1 MRALFSVHVVT
12 RKLKKS
18 VTYYFNVRNPPHE
31 KNLKNNAEKVW
42 RLCFI
47 TLLLHPHSRE
57 NAGTKWWNKLLEKKS
72 SGIIWKF
79 KIKVLIFAATFA
91 KRKRQKSSLRDLHNS
106 TSSTSIG
113 EEIFRIDTVNRS
125 MTLDYNNGFRSEDM
139 IKQFKQ
145 RRVWSWLRMNASDR
159 LNTCKSRGS
168 GGSDTRR
175 RPAHGWVTRM
185 QLAYQRGITRR
196 KSD

>member
-1 MRALFSVHVVT
+1 MR
-12 RKLKKS
+12 
-18 VTYYFNVRNPPHE
+18 
-31 KNLKNNAEKVW
+31 KNLKNNAENVW

-47 TLLLHPHSRE
+47 ALLLHPHSRE
-57 NAGTKWWNKLLEKKS
+57 NGDTEIMKQIFLEKS
-72 SGIIWKF
+72 SEIIWKF
-79 KIKVLIFAATFA
+79 KRKALIFASTFA

-113 EEIFRIDTVNRS
+113 KLIFRIDTVKEVWLWTTITDSGARI
-125 MTLDYNNGFRSEDM
+125 

-168 GGSDTRR
+168 TGSNTGW

-185 QLAYQRGITRR
+185 QLTYQRGITRR

>member
-1 MRALFSVHVVT
+1 MFYNTTFAPAF
-12 RKLKKS
+12 K
-18 VTYYFNVRNPPHE
+18 
-31 KNLKNNAEKVW
+31 
-42 RLCFI
+42 
-47 TLLLHPHSRE
+47 RE
-57 NAGTKWWNKLLEKKS
+57 RRYKMMKQTFRKKS
-72 SGIIWKF
+72 SEIIWRF

-106 TSSTSIG
+106 TSSTSIRK
-113 EEIFRIDTVNRS
+113 INFPDWYRQRS
-125 MTLDYNNGFRSEDM
+125 MTLDYNNGFRSED

-168 GGSDTRR
+168 MICSNTDWW

-185 QLAYQRGITRR
+185 QLTYQRGIARR

>member
-1 MRALFSVHVVT
+1 MFYNTTFAPAF
-12 RKLKKS
+12 
-18 VTYYFNVRNPPHE
+18 E
-31 KNLKNNAEKVW
+31 
-42 RLCFI
+42 
-47 TLLLHPHSRE
+47 RE
-57 NAGTKWWNKLLEKKS
+57 RRYKMMKQTFRKKS
-72 SGIIWKF
+72 SEIIWRF

-106 TSSTSIG
+106 TSSTSIRK
-113 EEIFRIDTVNRS
+113 INFPDWYRQRS
-125 MTLDYNNGFRSEDM
+125 MTLDYNNGFRSED

-168 GGSDTRR
+168 TGSNTGW

-185 QLAYQRGITRR
+185 QLTYQRGITRR

>member
-1 MRALFSVHVVT
+1 MFY
-12 RKLKKS
+12 S
-18 VTYYFNVRNPPHE
+18 VTFAPAFE
-31 KNLKNNAEKVW
+31 
-42 RLCFI
+42 
-47 TLLLHPHSRE
+47 RE
-57 NAGTKWWNKLLEKKS
+57 RRYKMMKQTFRKKS
-72 SGIIWKF
+72 SEIIWKF

-113 EEIFRIDTVNRS
+113 EEIFRIDTVKEVWLWTTITDSGARI
-125 MTLDYNNGFRSEDM
+125 

-168 GGSDTRR
+168 TGSNTGW

-185 QLAYQRGITRR
+185 QLTYQRGITRR

>member
-1 MRALFSVHVVT
+1 MFYNT
-12 RKLKKS
+12 
-18 VTYYFNVRNPPHE
+18 
-31 KNLKNNAEKVW
+31 
-42 RLCFI
+42 
-47 TLLLHPHSRE
+47 TLAPAFERE
-57 NAGTKWWNKLLEKKS
+57 RRYKMMKQTFRKKS

-113 EEIFRIDTVNRS
+113 KLIFRIDTVKEVWLWTTITDSGARI
-125 MTLDYNNGFRSEDM
+125 

-168 GGSDTRR
+168 TGSNTGW

>member
-1 MRALFSVHVVT
+1 MFYNTTFAPAF
-12 RKLKKS
+12 
-18 VTYYFNVRNPPHE
+18 E
-31 KNLKNNAEKVW
+31 
-42 RLCFI
+42 
-47 TLLLHPHSRE
+47 RE
-57 NAGTKWWNKLLEKKS
+57 RRYKMMKQTFRKKS
-72 SGIIWKF
+72 SEIIWRF

-113 EEIFRIDTVNRS
+113 KLIFRIDTVKEVWLWTTITDSGARI
-125 MTLDYNNGFRSEDM
+125 

-168 GGSDTRR
+168 TGSNTGW

>member
-1 MRALFSVHVVT
+1 MFYNTTFAPAF
-12 RKLKKS
+12 
-18 VTYYFNVRNPPHE
+18 E
-31 KNLKNNAEKVW
+31 
-42 RLCFI
+42 
-47 TLLLHPHSRE
+47 RE
-57 NAGTKWWNKLLEKKS
+57 RRYKMMKQTFRKKS
-72 SGIIWKF
+72 SEIIWRF
-79 KIKVLIFAATFA
+79 KIKVFIFAATFA

-106 TSSTSIG
+106 TSSTSIRK
-113 EEIFRIDTVNRS
+113 INFPDWYRQRS
-125 MTLDYNNGFRSEDM
+125 MTLDYNNGFRSED

-168 GGSDTRR
+168 GGSNTRR

-185 QLAYQRGITRR
+185 QLTYQRGITRR

>member
-1 MRALFSVHVVT
+1 MFYNTTFAPAF
-12 RKLKKS
+12 
-18 VTYYFNVRNPPHE
+18 E
-31 KNLKNNAEKVW
+31 
-42 RLCFI
+42 
-47 TLLLHPHSRE
+47 RE
-57 NAGTKWWNKLLEKKS
+57 RRYKMMKQTFRKKS
-72 SGIIWKF
+72 SEIIWKF

-113 EEIFRIDTVNRS
+113 EEIFRIDTVKEVWLWTTITDSGARI
-125 MTLDYNNGFRSEDM
+125 

-145 RRVWSWLRMNASDR
+145 RRVWSWLRMNASAR
-159 LNTCKSRGS
+159 LTTCKSRGS
-168 GGSDTRR
+168 TGSNTGW

>member
-1 MRALFSVHVVT
+1 MRLAGPSDNFQ
-12 RKLKKS
+12 
-18 VTYYFNVRNPPHE
+18 PPGDRLE
-31 KNLKNNAEKVW
+31 KKNLKIFHRKIW
-42 RLCFI
+42 RLRKSPYLC
-47 TLLLHPHSRE
+47 SRNRE
-57 NAGTKWWNKLLEKKS
+57 TIATRVLWEIYIIQQVVQVLGKL
-72 SGIIWKF
+72 
-79 KIKVLIFAATFA
+79 
-91 KRKRQKSSLRDLHNS
+91 
-106 TSSTSIG
+106 
-113 EEIFRIDTVNRS
+113 IFRIDTVNRVWLW
-125 MTLDYNNGFRSEDM
+125 TTINGFRSEDM

-168 GGSDTRR
+168 TGSNTGW

>member
-1 MRALFSVHVVT
+1 MFYSTTFAPAF
-12 RKLKKS
+12 
-18 VTYYFNVRNPPHE
+18 E
-31 KNLKNNAEKVW
+31 
-42 RLCFI
+42 
-47 TLLLHPHSRE
+47 RE
-57 NAGTKWWNKLLEKKS
+57 RRYKMMKQTFRKKS
-72 SGIIWKF
+72 SEIIWKF

-106 TSSTSIG
+106 TSSTSIRK
-113 EEIFRIDTVNRS
+113 INFPDWYRQRS
-125 MTLDYNNGFRSEDM
+125 MTLDYNNGFRSED

-168 GGSDTRR
+168 TGSNTGW

-185 QLAYQRGITRR
+185 QLTYQRGITRR

>member
-1 MRALFSVHVVT
+1 MFYSTTFAPAF
-12 RKLKKS
+12 
-18 VTYYFNVRNPPHE
+18 E
-31 KNLKNNAEKVW
+31 
-42 RLCFI
+42 
-47 TLLLHPHSRE
+47 RE
-57 NAGTKWWNKLLEKKS
+57 RRYKMMKQTFRKKS
-72 SGIIWKF
+72 SEIIWKF

-113 EEIFRIDTVNRS
+113 KLIFRIDTVKEVWLWTTITDSGARI
-125 MTLDYNNGFRSEDM
+125 

>member
-1 MRALFSVHVVT
+1 MFYNTTFAPAF
-12 RKLKKS
+12 
-18 VTYYFNVRNPPHE
+18 E
-31 KNLKNNAEKVW
+31 
-42 RLCFI
+42 
-47 TLLLHPHSRE
+47 RE
-57 NAGTKWWNKLLEKKS
+57 RRYKMMKQTFRKKS
-72 SGIIWKF
+72 SEIIWRF

-106 TSSTSIG
+106 TSSTSIRK
-113 EEIFRIDTVNRS
+113 INFPDWYRQRS
-125 MTLDYNNGFRSEDM
+125 MTLDYNNGFRSED

-168 GGSDTRR
+168 TGSNTGW

>member
-1 MRALFSVHVVT
+1 MRLARPSDNFQ
-12 RKLKKS
+12 
-18 VTYYFNVRNPPHE
+18 PPGD
-31 KNLKNNAEKVW
+31 
-42 RLCFI
+42 R
-47 TLLLHPHSRE
+47 
-57 NAGTKWWNKLLEKKS
+57 LEKKKLENFS
-72 SGIIWKF
+72 SKNLEVKKKSLPLQPQSRNESDKRVLWEIYIIQQVVQ
-79 KIKVLIFAATFA
+79 VLE
-91 KRKRQKSSLRDLHNS
+91 KRFSGLIPSKEVWLW
-106 TSSTSIG
+106 TTI
-113 EEIFRIDTVNRS
+113 
-125 MTLDYNNGFRSEDM
+125 NGFRSEDM

-168 GGSDTRR
+168 TGSNTGW

>member
-1 MRALFSVHVVT
+1 MR
-12 RKLKKS
+12 
-18 VTYYFNVRNPPHE
+18 
-31 KNLKNNAEKVW
+31 KNLKNNAENVW

-47 TLLLHPHSRE
+47 ALLLHPHSRE
-57 NAGTKWWNKLLEKKS
+57 NGDTEIMKQIFLEKS
-72 SGIIWKF
+72 SEIIWKF
-79 KIKVLIFAATFA
+79 KRKTLIFASTFA

-113 EEIFRIDTVNRS
+113 KLIFRIDTVKEVWLWTTITDSGARI
-125 MTLDYNNGFRSEDM
+125 

-168 GGSDTRR
+168 TGSNTGW

-185 QLAYQRGITRR
+185 QLTYQRGITRR

>member
-1 MRALFSVHVVT
+1 MRLARPSDNFQ
-12 RKLKKS
+12 
-18 VTYYFNVRNPPHE
+18 PPGDRLE
-31 KNLKNNAEKVW
+31 KKNLKIFHRKIW
-42 RLCFI
+42 RLRKSPYLC
-47 TLLLHPHSRE
+47 SRNRE
-57 NAGTKWWNKLLEKKS
+57 TIATRVLWEIYIIQQVVQVLEKRF
-72 SGIIWKF
+72 SG
-79 KIKVLIFAATFA
+79 LIP
-91 KRKRQKSSLRDLHNS
+91 
-106 TSSTSIG
+106 SI
-113 EEIFRIDTVNRS
+113 EVWLWTTI
-125 MTLDYNNGFRSEDM
+125 NGFRSEDM

>member
-1 MRALFSVHVVT
+1 MIPWAESRFSRVISSRRQDLFIVFIRVKALVRALFSVHVVT

-18 VTYYFNVRNPPHE
+18 VTYYLMYAVPLM
-31 KNLKNNAEKVW
+31 KKILQKSSEKVW

-91 KRKRQKSSLRDLHNS
+91 RRKRQKSSLRDLHNS

-113 EEIFRIDTVNRS
+113 EEILRINTVNRS
-125 MTLDYNNGFRSEDM
+125 MTLDYDKRIPE
-139 IKQFKQ
+139 
-145 RRVWSWLRMNASDR
+145 
-159 LNTCKSRGS
+159 RG
-168 GGSDTRR
+168 
-175 RPAHGWVTRM
+175 
-185 QLAYQRGITRR
+185 Y
-196 KSD
+196 

>member
-1 MRALFSVHVVT
+1 MFYNTTFAPAF
-12 RKLKKS
+12 
-18 VTYYFNVRNPPHE
+18 E
-31 KNLKNNAEKVW
+31 
-42 RLCFI
+42 
-47 TLLLHPHSRE
+47 RE
-57 NAGTKWWNKLLEKKS
+57 RRYKMMKQTFRKKS
-72 SGIIWKF
+72 SEIIWKF

-91 KRKRQKSSLRDLHNS
+91 KRKRQKSSLIDLHNS
-106 TSSTSIG
+106 TSSTSIRK
-113 EEIFRIDTVNRS
+113 INFPDWYRQRS
-125 MTLDYNNGFRSEDM
+125 MTLDYNNGFRSED

-168 GGSDTRR
+168 GGSNTRR

>member
-1 MRALFSVHVVT
+1 MYAISLMKKILQKKF
-12 RKLKKS
+12 RKSLE
-18 VTYYFNVRNPPHE
+18 VMFYNTTFAPAFE
-31 KNLKNNAEKVW
+31 
-42 RLCFI
+42 
-47 TLLLHPHSRE
+47 RE
-57 NAGTKWWNKLLEKKS
+57 RRYKMMKQTFRKKS

-106 TSSTSIG
+106 TSSTSIRK
-113 EEIFRIDTVNRS
+113 INFPDWYRQRS
-125 MTLDYNNGFRSEDM
+125 MTLDYNNGFRSED
-139 IKQFKQ
+139 IRKQFKQ

-168 GGSDTRR
+168 TGSNTGW

>member
-1 MRALFSVHVVT
+1 MYAIPLMKKILQKKF
-12 RKLKKS
+12 RKSLE
-18 VTYYFNVRNPPHE
+18 VMFYNTTFAPAFE
-31 KNLKNNAEKVW
+31 
-42 RLCFI
+42 
-47 TLLLHPHSRE
+47 RE
-57 NAGTKWWNKLLEKKS
+57 RRYKMMKQTFRKKS

-106 TSSTSIG
+106 TSSTSIRKINFPDWYRQKVWLWTTITDSG
-113 EEIFRIDTVNRS
+113 ARI
-125 MTLDYNNGFRSEDM
+125 

-168 GGSDTRR
+168 TGSNTGW

>member
-1 MRALFSVHVVT
+1 MRLAGPSDNFQPPGDRLGKKKLENFS
-12 RKLKKS
+12 
-18 VTYYFNVRNPPHE
+18 P
-31 KNLKNNAEKVW
+31 KNLEIKEKS
-42 RLCFI
+42 LP
-47 TLLLHPHSRE
+47 LQPQSR
-57 NAGTKWWNKLLEKKS
+57 NDS
-72 SGIIWKF
+72 D
-79 KIKVLIFAATFA
+79 
-91 KRKRQKSSLRDLHNS
+91 KSSLRDLHNS

-113 EEIFRIDTVNRS
+113 KLIFRIDTVKEVWLWTTITDSGARI
-125 MTLDYNNGFRSEDM
+125 

-168 GGSDTRR
+168 GGSNTRR

-196 KSD
+196 KPD

>member
-1 MRALFSVHVVT
+1 MFYSTTFAPAF
-12 RKLKKS
+12 
-18 VTYYFNVRNPPHE
+18 E
-31 KNLKNNAEKVW
+31 
-42 RLCFI
+42 
-47 TLLLHPHSRE
+47 RE
-57 NAGTKWWNKLLEKKS
+57 RRYKMMKQTFRKKS
-72 SGIIWKF
+72 SEIIWRF
-79 KIKVLIFAATFA
+79 KIKVLIFASTFA

-106 TSSTSIG
+106 TSSTSIRK
-113 EEIFRIDTVNRS
+113 INFPDWYRQRS
-125 MTLDYNNGFRSEDM
+125 MTLDYNNGFRSED

-168 GGSDTRR
+168 TGSNTGW

-185 QLAYQRGITRR
+185 QLTYQRGITRR

>member
-1 MRALFSVHVVT
+1 MFYSTTFAPAF
-12 RKLKKS
+12 
-18 VTYYFNVRNPPHE
+18 E
-31 KNLKNNAEKVW
+31 
-42 RLCFI
+42 
-47 TLLLHPHSRE
+47 RE
-57 NAGTKWWNKLLEKKS
+57 RRYKMMKQTFLEKS
-72 SGIIWKF
+72 SEIIWKF
-79 KIKVLIFAATFA
+79 KRKTFIFASTFA

-106 TSSTSIG
+106 TSSTSIRK
-113 EEIFRIDTVNRS
+113 INFPDWYRQRS
-125 MTLDYNNGFRSEDM
+125 MTLDYNNGFRSED

-168 GGSDTRR
+168 TGSNTGW

-185 QLAYQRGITRR
+185 QLTYQRGITRR

>member
-1 MRALFSVHVVT
+1 MFYNTTFAPAF
-12 RKLKKS
+12 
-18 VTYYFNVRNPPHE
+18 E
-31 KNLKNNAEKVW
+31 
-42 RLCFI
+42 
-47 TLLLHPHSRE
+47 RE
-57 NAGTKWWNKLLEKKS
+57 RRYKMMKQTFRKKS
-72 SGIIWKF
+72 SEIIWKF

-91 KRKRQKSSLRDLHNS
+91 KRKRQKGSLIDLHNS
-106 TSSTSIG
+106 TSSTSIRK
-113 EEIFRIDTVNRS
+113 INFPDWYRQRS
-125 MTLDYNNGFRSEDM
+125 MTLDYNNGFRSED

-168 GGSDTRR
+168 GVSNTRR

-185 QLAYQRGITRR
+185 QLTYQRGITRR

>member
-1 MRALFSVHVVT
+1 MR
-12 RKLKKS
+12 
-18 VTYYFNVRNPPHE
+18 
-31 KNLKNNAEKVW
+31 KNLKNNAENVW

-47 TLLLHPHSRE
+47 ALLLHPHSRE
-57 NAGTKWWNKLLEKKS
+57 NGDTEIMKQIFLEKS
-72 SGIIWKF
+72 SEIIWKF
-79 KIKVLIFAATFA
+79 KRKTLIFASTFA
-91 KRKRQKSSLRDLHNS
+91 KRKRQKSSLRNLHNS

-113 EEIFRIDTVNRS
+113 KLIFRIDTVKEVWLWTTITDSGARI
-125 MTLDYNNGFRSEDM
+125 

-168 GGSDTRR
+168 TGSNTGW

-185 QLAYQRGITRR
+185 QLTYQRGITRR